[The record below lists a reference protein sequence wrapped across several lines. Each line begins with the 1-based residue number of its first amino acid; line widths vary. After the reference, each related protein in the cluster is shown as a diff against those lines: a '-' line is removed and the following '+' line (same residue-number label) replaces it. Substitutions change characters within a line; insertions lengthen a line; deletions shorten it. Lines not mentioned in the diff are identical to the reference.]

1 MCLQILLI
9 GTCQLATI
17 HYVTCLLRLGFGLRF
32 CHTCWPV

>member
-1 MCLQILLI
+1 
-9 GTCQLATI
+9 LATI